1 MENPCRIESG
11 KNISAESKEKG
22 KMDQPNLPQ
31 NLNEVTLPSSTLAIV
46 SLVSA
51 LLGFTFLPVVGSIVA
66 LITGYMA
73 RDETRSI
80 PPKASGDGMATA
92 GIILGWVQIGLL
104 IIGIC
109 CTIAFLV
116 FSIGVLGIRSSQ

>member
-1 MENPCRIESG
+1 
-11 KNISAESKEKG
+11 
-22 KMDQPNLPQ
+22 MDQPNLPQ

-51 LLGFTFLPVVGSIVA
+51 LLGFTFLPVAGSIVA

-73 RDETRSI
+73 RSETRSI
-80 PPKASGDGMATA
+80 PPKASGDGLATA

-104 IIGIC
+104 IIGVC
-109 CTIAFLV
+109 CMIAYLV
-116 FSIGVLGIRSSQ
+116 FSIGAFGIWRSQ

>member
-1 MENPCRIESG
+1 
-11 KNISAESKEKG
+11 
-22 KMDQPNLPQ
+22 MDQPNLPQ
-31 NLNEVTLPSSTLAIV
+31 NLNEVTLPASTLAIV

-109 CTIAFLV
+109 CMIAFLV

>member
-1 MENPCRIESG
+1 
-11 KNISAESKEKG
+11 
-22 KMDQPNLPQ
+22 MDQPNLPQ
-31 NLNEVTLPSSTLAIV
+31 NSNEVILPSSTLAIV

-51 LLGFTFLPVVGSIVA
+51 LLGFTFLPGVGSIVA

-73 RDETRSI
+73 RSETRSI

-116 FSIGVLGIRSSQ
+116 FSIGALGIRSSQ

>member
-31 NLNEVTLPSSTLAIV
+31 NLNEVTLPASTLAIV

-66 LITGYMA
+66 LLTAYMPRA
-73 RDETRSI
+73 ETRSI
-80 PPKASGDGMATA
+80 PPKASGDGMASG
-92 GIILGWVQIGLL
+92 GIIVEWSRIGLL
-104 IIGIC
+104 
-109 CTIAFLV
+109 TM
-116 FSIGVLGIRSSQ
+116 